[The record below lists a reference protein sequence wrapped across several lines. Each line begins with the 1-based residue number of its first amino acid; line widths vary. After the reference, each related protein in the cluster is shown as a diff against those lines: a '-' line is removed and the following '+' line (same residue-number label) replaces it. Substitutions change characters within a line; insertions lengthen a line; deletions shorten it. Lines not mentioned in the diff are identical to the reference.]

1 MAVSYLHVV
10 SFSTA
15 PQRPP
20 IHPTTPHHPST
31 QRGREM
37 WEAKQD
43 EMSEEWLKEVTKSL
57 TSQHAVEEW
66 GQQQADWPPSRR
78 MVPLA
83 YSGGRELNSV
93 LPMIEVG
100 WGGVRGLSGCC
111 TVTLC

>member
-1 MAVSYLHVV
+1 
-10 SFSTA
+10 
-15 PQRPP
+15 
-20 IHPTTPHHPST
+20 
-31 QRGREM
+31 M
-37 WEAKQD
+37 WEEKQD
-43 EMSEEWLKEVTKSL
+43 EMGEEWLKEVTISL
-57 TSQHAVEEW
+57 TSQRAVEEW

-100 WGGVRGLSGCC
+100 WVGRLLVCCC